1 MRILCGLGAAALVA
15 LALASPAATATP
27 TAAVPG
33 VATAPAPAAA
43 PEADLAYH
51 GHLSMTGGRVD
62 LRMTPQNH
70 GPAGVAEATVRLRW
84 SVALADEQGLPAGC
98 ARTEVRTVM
107 CRTGSLP
114 ADGWGEAITMA
125 VRLRGAPSEV
135 TLGIDTVW
143 GGGAVDRNH
152 HNDRQEVLVL
162 DTGDTYVF

>member
-15 LALASPAATATP
+15 LASPAATAAV
-27 TAAVPG
+27 AAVPVVDAG
-33 VATAPAPAAA
+33 PAVA

-70 GPAGVAEATVRLRW
+70 GPSGIVEATVRLRW
-84 SVALADEQGLPAGC
+84 SVPLADEQGLPAGC

-107 CRTGSLP
+107 CRTGALP
-114 ADGWGEAITMA
+114 ADGWGETITMA

-152 HNDRQEVLVL
+152 HNDRQEVLAL

>member
-15 LALASPAATATP
+15 LASPAATAAV
-27 TAAVPG
+27 AAVPVVDAG
-33 VATAPAPAAA
+33 PAVA

-70 GPAGVAEATVRLRW
+70 GPSGIAEATVRLRW
-84 SVALADEQGLPAGC
+84 SVPLADEQGLPAGC

-107 CRTGSLP
+107 CRTGALP
-114 ADGWGEAITMA
+114 ADGWGETITMA

-152 HNDRQEVLVL
+152 HNDRQEVLAL

>member
-1 MRILCGLGAAALVA
+1 MRMRILCGLGAAALA
-15 LALASPAATATP
+15 ALASPAATAT
-27 TAAVPG
+27 AAPV
-33 VATAPAPAAA
+33 VDAAPAVA

-70 GPAGVAEATVRLRW
+70 GPSGIAEATVRLRW
-84 SVALADEQGLPAGC
+84 SVPLADEQGLPAGC

-107 CRTGSLP
+107 CRTGALP
-114 ADGWGEAITMA
+114 ADGWGETITMA

>member
-15 LALASPAATATP
+15 LASPAATAT
-27 TAAVPG
+27 AAS
-33 VATAPAPAAA
+33 VADAAPAVA

-70 GPAGVAEATVRLRW
+70 GPSGIAEATVRLRW
-84 SVALADEQGLPAGC
+84 SVPLADEQGLPAGC

-107 CRTGSLP
+107 CRTGALP
-114 ADGWGEAITMA
+114 ADGWGETITMA

>member
-1 MRILCGLGAAALVA
+1 MRMRILCGLGAAVLVA
-15 LALASPAATATP
+15 LASSAATA
-27 TAAVPG
+27 
-33 VATAPAPAAA
+33 APVVDAAPAAA

-70 GPAGVAEATVRLRW
+70 GPSGIAEATVRLRW
-84 SVALADEQGLPAGC
+84 SVPLADEQGLPAGC

-107 CRTGSLP
+107 CRTGALP
-114 ADGWGEAITMA
+114 ADGWGETITMA

>member
-15 LALASPAATATP
+15 LASPAATAAV
-27 TAAVPG
+27 AAVPVVDAG
-33 VATAPAPAAA
+33 PAVA

-70 GPAGVAEATVRLRW
+70 GPSGIVEATVRLRW
-84 SVALADEQGLPAGC
+84 SVPLADEQGLPAGC
-98 ARTEVRTVM
+98 ARTELRTVM
-107 CRTGSLP
+107 CRTGALP
-114 ADGWGEAITMA
+114 ADGWGETITMA

-152 HNDRQEVLVL
+152 HNDRQEVLAL

>member
-1 MRILCGLGAAALVA
+1 MRILCGLGAAVVVA
-15 LALASPAATATP
+15 VASPAATA
-27 TAAVPG
+27 AAT
-33 VATAPAPAAA
+33 VAAAPEAVA

-70 GPAGVAEATVRLRW
+70 GPSGVVEATVRLRW
-84 SVALADEQGLPAGC
+84 SVPLADEQGLPAGC

-107 CRTGSLP
+107 CRTGALP
-114 ADGWGEAITMA
+114 ADGWGETITMD

-135 TLGIDTVW
+135 SLGIDTVW

>member
-15 LALASPAATATP
+15 LASPAATAT
-27 TAAVPG
+27 A
-33 VATAPAPAAA
+33 APAVDAAPAVA

-70 GPAGVAEATVRLRW
+70 GPSGIAEATVRLRW
-84 SVALADEQGLPAGC
+84 SVPLADEQGLPAGC

-107 CRTGSLP
+107 CRTGALP
-114 ADGWGEAITMA
+114 ADGWGETITMA

>member
-15 LALASPAATATP
+15 LASPAATAT
-27 TAAVPG
+27 
-33 VATAPAPAAA
+33 TAPVVDAGPAVA

-62 LRMTPQNH
+62 LLMTPQNH
-70 GPAGVAEATVRLRW
+70 GPSGIAEATVRLRW
-84 SVALADEQGLPAGC
+84 SVPLADEQGLPAGC

-107 CRTGSLP
+107 CRTGALP
-114 ADGWGEAITMA
+114 ADGWGETITMA

>member
-1 MRILCGLGAAALVA
+1 MRILCGLGAAVVVA
-15 LALASPAATATP
+15 VASPAAT
-27 TAAVPG
+27 TAAT
-33 VATAPAPAAA
+33 VAAAPAAVA

-51 GHLSMTGGRVD
+51 GYLSMTGGRVD

-70 GPAGVAEATVRLRW
+70 GPFGVVEATVRLRW
-84 SVALADEQGLPAGC
+84 SVPLADEQGLPAGC
-98 ARTEVRTVM
+98 ARTEVWTVM
-107 CRTGSLP
+107 CRTGALS
-114 ADGWGEAITMA
+114 ADGWGETITMA

>member
-1 MRILCGLGAAALVA
+1 MRILCGLGAAALA
-15 LALASPAATATP
+15 ALASPAATAT
-27 TAAVPG
+27 AAPV
-33 VATAPAPAAA
+33 VDVAPAVA

-70 GPAGVAEATVRLRW
+70 GPSGIAEATVRLRW
-84 SVALADEQGLPAGC
+84 SVPLADEQGLPAGC

-107 CRTGSLP
+107 CRTGALP
-114 ADGWGEAITMA
+114 ADGWGETITMA

>member
-1 MRILCGLGAAALVA
+1 MRILCGLGAAVVVA
-15 LALASPAATATP
+15 AASPAAIA
-27 TAAVPG
+27 TAAATVAVAPVPA
-33 VATAPAPAAA
+33 VA

-70 GPAGVAEATVRLRW
+70 GPSGIAEATVRLRW
-84 SVALADEQGLPAGC
+84 SVPLADEQGLPAGC
-98 ARTEVRTVM
+98 ARTEARTVM
-107 CRTGSLP
+107 CRTGALP
-114 ADGWGEAITMA
+114 ADGWGETITMA

>member
-1 MRILCGLGAAALVA
+1 MRILCGLGAAVVVA
-15 LALASPAATATP
+15 VASPAATA
-27 TAAVPG
+27 
-33 VATAPAPAAA
+33 APAAVA

-70 GPAGVAEATVRLRW
+70 GPSGVAEATVRLRW
-84 SVALADEQGLPAGC
+84 SVPLADEQGLPAGC

-107 CRTGSLP
+107 CRTGALP
-114 ADGWGEAITMA
+114 ADGWGETLTMA

>member
-1 MRILCGLGAAALVA
+1 MRMRILCGLGAAALVA
-15 LALASPAATATP
+15 LASPAATAT
-27 TAAVPG
+27 A
-33 VATAPAPAAA
+33 APAVDAAPAVA

-70 GPAGVAEATVRLRW
+70 GPSGIAEATVRLRW
-84 SVALADEQGLPAGC
+84 SVPLADEQGLPAGC

-107 CRTGSLP
+107 CRTGALP
-114 ADGWGEAITMA
+114 ADGWGETITMA

>member
-1 MRILCGLGAAALVA
+1 MRIRILCGLGAAALVA
-15 LALASPAATATP
+15 LASPAATAAV
-27 TAAVPG
+27 AAVPVVDAG
-33 VATAPAPAAA
+33 PAVA

-70 GPAGVAEATVRLRW
+70 GPSGVAEATVRLRW
-84 SVALADEQGLPAGC
+84 SVPLADEQGLPAGC

-107 CRTGSLP
+107 CRTGALP
-114 ADGWGEAITMA
+114 ADGWGETITMA

-152 HNDRQEVLVL
+152 HNDRQEVLAL

>member
-1 MRILCGLGAAALVA
+1 MRMRILCGLGAAALVA
-15 LALASPAATATP
+15 LASPAATAAV
-27 TAAVPG
+27 AAVPVVDAG
-33 VATAPAPAAA
+33 PAVA

-70 GPAGVAEATVRLRW
+70 GPSGIVEATVRLRW
-84 SVALADEQGLPAGC
+84 SVPLADEQGLPAGC
-98 ARTEVRTVM
+98 ARTELRTVM
-107 CRTGSLP
+107 CRTGALP
-114 ADGWGEAITMA
+114 ADGWGETITMA

-152 HNDRQEVLVL
+152 HNDRQEVLAL

>member
-1 MRILCGLGAAALVA
+1 MRILCGLGAAALA
-15 LALASPAATATP
+15 ALASPAATAT
-27 TAAVPG
+27 AAPV
-33 VATAPAPAAA
+33 VDAAPAVA

-70 GPAGVAEATVRLRW
+70 GPSGIAEATVRLRW
-84 SVALADEQGLPAGC
+84 SVPLADEQGLPAGC

-107 CRTGSLP
+107 CRTGALP
-114 ADGWGEAITMA
+114 ADGWGETITMA

>member
-1 MRILCGLGAAALVA
+1 MRILCGLGAAVVVA
-15 LALASPAATATP
+15 VASPAATA
-27 TAAVPG
+27 AAT
-33 VATAPAPAAA
+33 VAAAPEAVA

-70 GPAGVAEATVRLRW
+70 GPSGVVEATVRLRW
-84 SVALADEQGLPAGC
+84 SVPLADEQGLPAGC
-98 ARTEVRTVM
+98 ARTEVQTVM
-107 CRTGSLP
+107 CRTGALP
-114 ADGWGEAITMA
+114 ADGWGETITMA

-135 TLGIDTVW
+135 SLGIDTVW

>member
-1 MRILCGLGAAALVA
+1 MRMRILCGLGAAALVA
-15 LALASPAATATP
+15 LASPAATAT
-27 TAAVPG
+27 AAPV
-33 VATAPAPAAA
+33 VDAAPAVA

-70 GPAGVAEATVRLRW
+70 GPSGIAEATVRLRW
-84 SVALADEQGLPAGC
+84 SVPLADEQGLPAGC

-107 CRTGSLP
+107 CRTGALP